1 MVKMIKV
8 AKIVKSNSHVDYIGR
23 VIDRLDADEPPGPD
37 DYGFAQFVSIP
48 LDNELEVIGV
58 VYNSLLANPEYG
70 NYGPRLSPP
79 SDLSV
84 LSPDYLNEQGLLI
97 GILLLGWRDPLKS
110 AFHHAVPR
118 RVIPVNQEV
127 YRLSEKDLQDFHKD
141 AQGRIQLHYYSQVVA
156 HAGSFSAPLIEAII
170 EQLEPHAT
178 PEEQQRLCVLK
189 QTLVWQRT
197 VGQMRL

>member
-1 MVKMIKV
+1 MIKV

-23 VIDRLDADEPPGPD
+23 VIDRLDAIDPPGPD

-48 LDNELEVIGV
+48 LGESVDVIGV

-70 NYGPRLSPP
+70 NYGPRLSPAA
-79 SDLSV
+79 DLSV

-97 GILLLGWRDPLKS
+97 GILLLGWRDTAK
-110 AFHHAVPR
+110 AEFHHAVPR

-127 YRLSEKDLQDFHKD
+127 YSLLGEDVYNFHKD
-141 AQGRIQLHYYSQVVA
+141 AHGRVQLHYYSQVVA
-156 HAGSFSAPLIEAII
+156 HAGSFSVPLIEAII
-170 EQLEPHAT
+170 EQLEPVCA

-197 VGQMRL
+197 VGQLRL

>member
-1 MVKMIKV
+1 MIKV

-23 VIDRLDADEPPGPD
+23 VIDRLDSDAPPEPD

-48 LDNELEVIGV
+48 LDDEMDVVGV

-70 NYGPRLSPP
+70 NYGPRLSPA

-97 GILLLGWRDPLKS
+97 GILLLGWRDPSRS

-127 YRLSEKDLQDFHKD
+127 YRLPEEEVQSFHKD
-141 AQGRIQLHYYSQVVA
+141 AHGRIQLHYYSQVVA
-156 HAGSFSAPLIEAII
+156 HAGPFSVPLIEAII
-170 EQLEPHAT
+170 EQLEPVCA
-178 PEEQQRLCVLK
+178 PEERQRLCVLK

>member
-1 MVKMIKV
+1 MIKV

-23 VIDRLDADEPPGPD
+23 VIDRLDSDAPPAPD

-48 LDNELEVIGV
+48 LDDELDVIGV

-70 NYGPRLSPP
+70 NYGPRLSPAA
-79 SDLSV
+79 DLSV

-97 GILLLGWRDPLKS
+97 GILLLGWHDPLRS

-127 YRLSEKDLQDFHKD
+127 YCLPDDEVQSFHKD
-141 AQGRIQLHYYSQVVA
+141 AHGRIQLHYYSQVVA
-156 HAGSFSAPLIEAII
+156 HAGPFSVPLIEAII
-170 EQLEPHAT
+170 EQLEPVCA
-178 PEEQQRLCVLK
+178 PEERQRLCVLK

>member
-1 MVKMIKV
+1 MVRI

-23 VIDRLDADEPPGPD
+23 IIDRLDAGDSPGPD

-48 LDNELEVIGV
+48 LDEELEVIGV

-79 SDLSV
+79 SDLSI

-97 GILLLGWRDPLKS
+97 GILLLGWRDPLND

-127 YRLSEKDLQDFHKD
+127 YRLGEQEFQGFHRD

-156 HAGSFSAPLIEAII
+156 HAGSFSVPLIEAII
-170 EQLEPHAT
+170 EQLEPNAA
-178 PEEQQRLCVLK
+178 PEERQRLCVLK